1 MTIAACARYWP
12 TCAPDL
18 PTDAK
23 ADATR
28 RRMTF
33 VPLPVLQVDNE
44 PRVRDGYISLDTRGH
59 ARTLKTQREV
69 SVCRENVIAS
79 ARPCTP
85 VPPQN
90 LHGKEGVDG
99 SSPSE
104 GLTKVSAQRSLSCQ
118 K

>member
-59 ARTLKTQREV
+59 ARTLNPADSRKRSGTCSPATNPSLRQ
-69 SVCRENVIAS
+69 A
-79 ARPCTP
+79 PPTP
-85 VPPQN
+85 WPLTV
-90 LHGKEGVDG
+90 LKEMRYRSELP
-99 SSPSE
+99 SSLILPR
-104 GLTKVSAQRSLSCQ
+104 G
-118 K
+118 